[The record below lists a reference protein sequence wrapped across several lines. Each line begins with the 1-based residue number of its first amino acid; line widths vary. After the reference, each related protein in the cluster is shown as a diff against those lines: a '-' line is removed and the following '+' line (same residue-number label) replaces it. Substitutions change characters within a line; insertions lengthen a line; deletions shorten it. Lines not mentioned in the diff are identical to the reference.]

1 MTHGDLAVLTQVN
14 KMQTFVI
21 FYVTVVKCAYVP
33 HLFQTIRINFI
44 FSYKYLSLHTEPFTN
59 HTLNFKHHSFLHR
72 AHYDVFWEGILKWV
86 CL

>member
-33 HLFQTIRINFI
+33 HLLQTIRVNFI

-59 HTLNFKHHSFLHR
+59 HTLNLKHHSFLHR